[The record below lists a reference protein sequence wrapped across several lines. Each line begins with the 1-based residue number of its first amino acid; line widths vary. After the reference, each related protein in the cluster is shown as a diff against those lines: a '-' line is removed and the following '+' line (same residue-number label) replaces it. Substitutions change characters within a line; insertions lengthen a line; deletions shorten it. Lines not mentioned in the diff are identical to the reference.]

1 MQVNNL
7 VSTKEQRQQQAANSA
22 GQAAETARKRRRE
35 KADINY
41 HNYYIKINQNVITD
55 TSRLG
60 FPRHY
65 IEKCLRDNANNHCTT
80 TYYLLCMDQNF

>member
-1 MQVNNL
+1 MFYNIDQ
-7 VSTKEQRQQQAANSA
+7 S
-22 GQAAETARKRRRE
+22 
-35 KADINY
+35 
-41 HNYYIKINQNVITD
+41 VITD
-55 TSRLG
+55 TARLG